1 MNKYSKILRFL
12 EYDWLMISWGL
23 KKDILF
29 FCVVENF
36 ILKTFIKE
44 KESEGNQNCRLN
56 EI

>member
-1 MNKYSKILRFL
+1 MNKYNKILRFL